1 MTPAERR
8 KPDIIRGSRK
18 RRIATG
24 SGTQVQD
31 VNRLLKQ
38 FTEMQSMMKRF
49 GKGGMQKMLR
59 GLKGR
64 LPGMP
69 F

>member
-1 MTPAERR
+1 MTALERR
-8 KPDIIRGSRK
+8 KPDLLKATVK
-18 RRIATG
+18 RRIAAG
-24 SGTQVQD
+24 AGVQVQD

-38 FTEMQSMMKRF
+38 FGEMQVMMKRM